1 MIKILVSGFSKFDF
15 HKENSS
21 QIITELLKETKIRGI
36 EIHTVILPVAFSS
49 AFENLKIEID
59 TIKPDYVICLGLA
72 HKREAI
78 SLEKVAI
85 NLIHCDIADN
95 EGVFQKDTVILEKGP
110 VAYFSTLPLESLLEV
125 ETPFPKKLSLSAG
138 AYVCNFVMY
147 RLLDYLNGTKVKG
160 GFIHLPELNGKREE
174 IHSSLV
180 KLLQKL
186 KS

>member
-1 MIKILVSGFSKFDF
+1 LKVLISGFTTFSD
-15 HKENSS
+15 HTENSS
-21 QIITELLKETKIRGI
+21 QIITGLLKETKIDGI

-72 HKREAI
+72 QKREAI
-78 SLEKVAI
+78 NLEKVAI

-95 EGVFQKDTVILEKGP
+95 EGTFLKDVAILKNGP
-110 VAYFSTLPLESLLEV
+110 AAYFSTLPLESLLEV

-147 RLLDYLNGTKVKG
+147 RLLDYLNRTKVKG
-160 GFIHLPELNGKREE
+160 GFVHLPELNGDRER
-174 IHSSLV
+174 IYASII
-180 KLLQKL
+180 KLLQGL
-186 KS
+186 K

>member
-1 MIKILVSGFSKFDF
+1 MKVLISGFTTFSD
-15 HKENSS
+15 HTENSS
-21 QIITELLKETKIRGI
+21 QIITELLKETKIHGI

-49 AFENLKIEID
+49 AFENLKNEID
-59 TIKPDYVICLGLA
+59 VIKPDYVICLGLA

-78 SLEKVAI
+78 GLEKVAI

-95 EGVFQKDTVILEKGP
+95 EGVFQKDTAILEKGP
-110 VAYFSTLPLESLLEV
+110 VAYFSTLPLDSLLEV

-160 GFIHLPELNGKREE
+160 GFIHLPELNGNRQQ
-174 IHSSLV
+174 IHSSME